1 MTSETVQIES
11 WSPFIREIS
20 PTETLA
26 KMTPF
31 LREIGV
37 SRIAD
42 ISGLD
47 SIGLPVAVAYRPNA
61 RSLTTCHGKGVTLTE
76 AKTSAVMEALERHC
90 AENPKVT
97 LRYASFD
104 ELRDEGRVVDLDIL
118 PRIVEEPPSK
128 TRRSLWAR
136 ATAMT
141 SGDNVWVPFEIV
153 HLDYALPL
161 PTNLE
166 CLLLGSG
173 GLASGNTMKEA
184 AVHAISELI
193 ERDALTLWRAKATR
207 IQETAV
213 DLESVDDP
221 WCSDILSAVIRSG
234 TRAAVWDMTSDLGV
248 PAFFCEISSD
258 RSSTFRNVG
267 PAAGSA
273 CHPLRGI
280 ALGKAVLE
288 AVQSRLTMI
297 SGTRDD
303 LTRELFARGPPQPPL
318 DEPAPCAGRAFTDIP
333 SSLGFARID
342 DALDDLL
349 GRMRLAGI
357 DEPLIV
363 DLSHSG
369 IPAAVVRV
377 IAPGLE
383 GSCDAPGYIAGA
395 RARRLAA
402 YRGGD
407 GEHD

>member
-1 MTSETVQIES
+1 MKTEALQVES
-11 WSPFIREIS
+11 WPRFIREMN
-20 PTETLA
+20 PAETLTRMA
-26 KMTPF
+26 PF

-61 RSLTTCHGKGVTLTE
+61 RSLATCHGKGGTLTE

-90 AENPKVT
+90 AENPKIA
-97 LRYASFD
+97 LRYACFN
-104 ELRDEGRVVDLDIL
+104 ELLDEGRVVDLDIL
-118 PRIVEEPPSK
+118 PRIVEAPPSK
-128 TRRSLWAR
+128 SRRILWTR
-136 ATAMT
+136 ATGMIT
-141 SGDNVWVPFEIV
+141 GENVWVPFETV

-161 PTNLE
+161 PANLE
-166 CLLLGSG
+166 CLLIGSG
-173 GLASGNTMKEA
+173 GLAAGNTIKEA
-184 AVHAISELI
+184 AVHAITELI
-193 ERDALTLWRAKATR
+193 ERDALTLWRSRGAAT
-207 IQETAV
+207 QETAV

-221 WCSDILSAVIRSG
+221 WCSDVLKTLNRSD
-234 TRAAVWDMTSDLGV
+234 TRTAVWDMTSDLGV
-248 PAFFCEISSD
+248 PAFFCEIWPGD
-258 RSSTFRNVG
+258 SSTFRNVG

-273 CHPLRGI
+273 CHPISGI
-280 ALGKAVLE
+280 ALGKAVVE

-303 LTRELFARGPPQPPL
+303 LTREMFVRGQPQPPL
-318 DEPAPCAGRAFTDIP
+318 NEATTSRGKAFSDIP
-333 SSLGFARID
+333 SALDSAGID

-349 GRMRLAGI
+349 CRMRLAGI

-383 GSCDAPGYIAGA
+383 GSCDAPGYIAGM

-402 YRGGD
+402 FRD
-407 GEHD
+407 GNG